1 MEALQRA
8 IMARSTFAGEIS
20 QKLLQQVGKIWTTL
34 GEVVRCNSTFKPTTV
49 SLFIALGDGNFKSSE
64 TKSTC
69 GLFPPTM
76 KVSEAAKFVLHQTIS
91 SLTTRKTEKQTN
103 LLEADGLFASWWTN
117 MIWMPRPA
125 PCRRLLK
132 YSIPMWKNSG
142 PTNFPSPEVQISGE
156 TWAFY
161 IKYLHQW
168 CCAISLQTRESP
180 SFCSHRY
187 IIQDTVFNQPTSH
200 APQRRIDWNFPGFF
214 FLPEQ
219 PRLTKPSLL
228 HP

>member
-1 MEALQRA
+1 
-8 IMARSTFAGEIS
+8 
-20 QKLLQQVGKIWTTL
+20 
-34 GEVVRCNSTFKPTTV
+34 
-49 SLFIALGDGNFKSSE
+49 
-64 TKSTC
+64 
-69 GLFPPTM
+69 M

-103 LLEADGLFASWWTN
+103 LLESDGLFASWWTN
-117 MIWMPRPA
+117 LIWMPRPA
-125 PCRRLLK
+125 PCCRLLK

-187 IIQDTVFNQPTSH
+187 IIQDTVFDQPHMHPNVKELGISL
-200 APQRRIDWNFPGFF
+200 ASS
-214 FLPEQ
+214 FLSGHFWQ
-219 PRLTKPSLL
+219 NLL
-228 HP
+228 CCTPNRWLELEMLCHHLFQI